1 MYTLIRAWVLVG
13 VGLFLVIHDVLYHL
27 GAKKMTI
34 GKPSEI
40 KSIRIHHA
48 YLGAIL
54 VFLGVFLI
62 FYG

>member
-1 MYTLIRAWVLVG
+1 LYTLIRAWVLVG

-27 GAKKMTI
+27 GVIKMKI
-34 GKPSEI
+34 EKPFEI
-40 KSIRIHHA
+40 KGIRIHHA